1 MTQQLTL
8 SLEPGIATRYRSL
21 RECMATGV
29 YQRGVVA
36 VAGKIDKQPSHLSEA
51 LASNDRR
58 KLDVDDLE
66 AYIERTGDTLPVLYL
81 VAKFLQDPAVVQQEA
96 LAKIASLAEQLPA
109 LLAAVG
115 MQVGKAGRR

>member
-8 SLEPGIATRYRSL
+8 SLEPGIAARYRSL

-51 LASNDRR
+51 LAGNDRR

-81 VAKFLQDPAVVQQEA
+81 VAKYLQDPAVVQQEA
-96 LAKIASLAEQLPA
+96 LARIASLAEQLPA
-109 LLAAVG
+109 LLAAAG
-115 MQVGKAGRR
+115 MPVGKAGRR